1 VIGYGLD
8 FKDRYR
14 SLRDILRI
22 DDLGALRDDP
32 DVLTPL
38 LIDAAA

>member
-1 VIGYGLD
+1 M
-8 FKDRYR
+8 DRYR
-14 SLRDILRI
+14 SLPDIVRI
-22 DDLGALRDDP
+22 DDLVALRADP